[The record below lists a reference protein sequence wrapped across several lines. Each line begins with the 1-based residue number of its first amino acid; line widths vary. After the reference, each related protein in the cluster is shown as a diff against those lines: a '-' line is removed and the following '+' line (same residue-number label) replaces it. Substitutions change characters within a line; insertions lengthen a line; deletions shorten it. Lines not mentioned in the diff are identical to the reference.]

1 MAQDAAQANRRSLLI
16 GTLPRGSVVAPPA
29 RAGGSMGLLTGKYKY
44 AMETAKG
51 FHLDGTTEER
61 DGKLY
66 MKGTVQTQDQA
77 NKIWDA
83 IKTIPDWRTEV
94 VAEITARGGAAEQT
108 YVVQAGD
115 SLSKIAKQFLGD
127 ANAYPAIFDANRD
140 QLSDPDKIRPGQ
152 VLKIP
157 QPMKK
162 D

>member
-1 MAQDAAQANRRSLLI
+1 
-16 GTLPRGSVVAPPA
+16 
-29 RAGGSMGLLTGKYKY
+29 MGLLTGKYKY

-66 MKGTVQTQDQA
+66 IKGTVESQDQA

-83 IKTIPDWRTEV
+83 IKTIPDWRTEI
-94 VAEITARGGAAEQT
+94 VADIQARGGSAERT
-108 YVVQAGD
+108 YTVKAGD
-115 SLSKIAKQFLGD
+115 TLGKIAKELLGD

-140 QLSDPDKIRPGQ
+140 QLSDPDKIKPGQ

-157 QPMKK
+157 QGLKQ
-162 D
+162 